1 MGKILPF
8 YTTKA
13 GQGNLREPEN
23 RSSGTGADNS
33 KGLFKEIST
42 DARSSGNSVARK
54 ITEWLAFT
62 AKKTTGPGS
71 RS

>member
-1 MGKILPF
+1 MTFQIL
-8 YTTKA
+8 KM
-13 GQGNLREPEN
+13 
-23 RSSGTGADNS
+23 SIM
-33 KGLFKEIST
+33 IST